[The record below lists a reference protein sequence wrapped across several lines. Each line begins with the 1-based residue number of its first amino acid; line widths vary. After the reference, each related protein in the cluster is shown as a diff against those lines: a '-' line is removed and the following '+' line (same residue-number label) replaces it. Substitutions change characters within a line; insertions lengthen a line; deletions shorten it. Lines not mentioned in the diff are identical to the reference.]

1 MSPSLPDHTLQD
13 GKKLFDI
20 SNSAMDQIIFNV
32 EGDIKDIITYLAKEP
47 TNSYGNTTTAVLHQ
61 WIMEMLETKH
71 NIIFTTKTKTLSS
84 NVKEM
89 TELEKLNAL
98 KKHTRE
104 LKKLADFSYYQAE
117 LQAGKI
123 SMESINTRMM
133 EANAGLMKL
142 VAEGYDINELSTTK
156 KTFGSKWQESSWI
169 YEVSRKLDIDEE
181 VTMNNKLV
189 TRKKAD
195 PNDRHYLQYNDN
207 GITLICPHIFENA
220 LYLKYSET
228 DEYFN
233 RELRKVSAQ
242 NLKYDRSSGDERE
255 EWLEIIDEFCPQEKV
270 SEAKKYITDKSIEL
284 IGIHLVKLER
294 KGMRKYRYIC
304 IDMWDSKYDNYK
316 QIVFM
321 VDRGYGTEDTSQD
334 FYQLFQWVVGKKDKP
349 KQLKVSGA
357 NRVGFSSDASKNG
370 EPIGIALKN

>member
-1 MSPSLPDHTLQD
+1 MSPSLPDHTIED
-13 GKKLFDI
+13 GKKVFDI

-32 EGDIKDIITYLAKEP
+32 EGDIKDIITYLAKDP
-47 TNSYGNTTTAVLHQ
+47 NNQYGNTTTAVLHQ
-61 WIMEMLETKH
+61 WILDKLDSDHSIT
-71 NIIFTTKTKTLSS
+71 FTTKTKTLSS
-84 NVKEM
+84 NTKEL
-89 TELEKLNAL
+89 TELEKLNLL
-98 KKHTRE
+98 KKQVRE
-104 LKKLADFSYYQAE
+104 LKKLADFGYYQAE
-117 LQAGKI
+117 LQGGKI
-123 SMESINTRMM
+123 SMDAVNMRIM
-133 EANAGLMKL
+133 EANRSLL
-142 VAEGYDINELSTTK
+142 EISSQGYDINELATTK

-181 VTMNNKLV
+181 VTMNNKV
-189 TRKKAD
+189 ITRKKAD
-195 PNDRHYLQYNDN
+195 PSDRHYLQFADN

-220 LYLKYSET
+220 LYLTYGET

-242 NLKYDRSSGDERE
+242 NLKYDRSNGDDRA
-255 EWLEIIDEFCPQEKV
+255 EWLDIIDEFCPQDKV

-294 KGMRKYRYIC
+294 KGKRKYRYIC
-304 IDMWDSKYDNYK
+304 IDMWESKHDYYK

-321 VDRGYGTEDTSQD
+321 SDRGYGTEDTAED

-349 KQLKVSGA
+349 KQIKASGG
-357 NRVGFSSDASKNG
+357 NRVGFSSDASKGG